1 MDWSKK
7 KEREWEHLLLTTA
20 EGKLS
25 LEDFM
30 SRRAVVQIVS
40 NSNFFLSILFIFFSL
55 ACRRRLN
62 KIQQKICK
70 KKILIHIF
78 SGIHETRQCKISEE
92 IVFTRNN
99 SNQLIMFLKD
109 FPLFLLSLSLFL
121 YILFS
126 NKFPNT
132 SNTSTHK
139 LFTLFALNLFLGWVY
154 GTENNSVWSWTRLPA
169 LWKNCHICEK
179 LLLLLRE
186 IIFALWIFSMCIS
199 LKHSK
204 DIHMIILLTMM
215 KTIMWKAE

>member
-1 MDWSKK
+1 
-7 KEREWEHLLLTTA
+7 
-20 EGKLS
+20 
-25 LEDFM
+25 M

-40 NSNFFLSILFIFFSL
+40 NSNFFSPSSSFFFHSLVVVVSTKSNKKYVRRKSSFIFFP
-55 ACRRRLN
+55 A
-62 KIQQKICK
+62 
-70 KKILIHIF
+70 F
-78 SGIHETRQCKISEE
+78 TRQGNAKS
-92 IVFTRNN
+92 VRKLFFTRNN

-109 FPLFLLSLSLFL
+109 FPLFLLSLS
-121 YILFS
+121 FS
-126 NKFPNT
+126 TSCSAINFPT
-132 SNTSTHK
+132 HQTHPHK